1 MEKFF
6 YVTVQATIERTYRVL
21 AANEDAA
28 KQMFKDGRIGYP
40 IGEVEVCGEEIT
52 QVEMKTE

>member
-21 AANEDAA
+21 AANEASA
-28 KQMFKDGRIGYP
+28 KQMFKDGRTNYP
-40 IGEVEVCGEEIT
+40 VEQKEVGGEEIT
-52 QVEMKTE
+52 ECYEAE